1 MSCLWTAKNI
11 IQTLSIEMT
20 SPLGQMKFPGGAN
33 GSGLEIVSFVVVVV
47 ALTVEDV
54 AEVDEFVVA
63 GFVKSAVVL
72 VPENIY

>member
-1 MSCLWTAKNI
+1 MLAHLKNI

-20 SPLGQMKFPGGAN
+20 SPLRQVKFPGGVN

-47 ALTVEDV
+47 ALTVEDM
-54 AEVDEFVVA
+54 AAVDEFVVA